1 MIRVDFSNL
10 DIPRLDKRIRL
21 SSLLL
26 FRQSLCI
33 KMWVGCEKR
42 NAGDSTGGASKFIPS
57 MEQLGLFRSGSPPEM
72 MGCACVH
79 SYFLTS

>member
-1 MIRVDFSNL
+1 MIRVDFCNL

-33 KMWVGCEKR
+33 KMWVGICCEKR

-57 MEQLGLFRSGSPPEM
+57 IERLGLFRRESPPEM
-72 MGCACVH
+72 MGV
-79 SYFLTS
+79 SVFILIF

>member
-1 MIRVDFSNL
+1 MIGVDFCNL

-26 FRQSLCI
+26 FRQSRCI

-42 NAGDSTGGASKFIPS
+42 NARDSTGDTLKFIPS
-57 MEQLGLFRSGSPPEM
+57 IERLGRSLEDF
-72 MGCACVH
+72 H
-79 SYFLTS
+79 RK